1 MYQYWYSEAMDVLTY
16 SDTRANL
23 ADVMDIVVRDKTPV
37 VVTRQKHE
45 AVVIVSLAD
54 WNAMEETLHLL
65 SSPGNTQRLRDA
77 VSALE
82 AGQGEERD
90 LIGQ

>member
-1 MYQYWYSEAMDVLTY
+1 MDVLTY

-23 ADVMDIVVRDKTPV
+23 SEVMDKVVRDKSPV

-45 AVVIVSLAD
+45 AVVIVSLSD

-65 SSPGNTQRLRDA
+65 SSPANAARLRDA
-77 VSALE
+77 IAALD
-82 AGQGEERD
+82 AGKGETKD
-90 LIGQ
+90 LIDP